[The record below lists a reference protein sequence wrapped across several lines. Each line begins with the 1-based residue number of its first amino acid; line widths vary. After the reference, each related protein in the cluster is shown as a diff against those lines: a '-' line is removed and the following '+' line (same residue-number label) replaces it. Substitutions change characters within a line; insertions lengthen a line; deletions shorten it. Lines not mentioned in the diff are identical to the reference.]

1 MEYKNKLQT
10 PQKALK
16 LDKPKSTKSSKKKKP
31 NKPFCQMYQYRSMK
45 CNVVKRNRVRLKNKK
60 PQTSTDFRVQQR
72 NQPMS
77 EFSSKYPS
85 RKKAAFLNSSAFQR
99 NRPKKMAEDQV
110 GERCWGRWRGTH
122 YQKP

>member
-1 MEYKNKLQT
+1 MESKNKLQT

-16 LDKPKSTKSSKKKKP
+16 LDKPKSTKSSKKKK
-31 NKPFCQMYQYRSMK
+31 KPFYQMYQYRSMK

-77 EFSSKYPS
+77 EFSSKYPP
-85 RKKAAFLNSSAFQR
+85 RKKAAFLNSSTFQR
-99 NRPKKMAEDQV
+99 NQPKKIAEDQV

-122 YQKP
+122 HQKP